1 MVGEQSTPV
10 TSESVIGRSYAAL
23 VFSLI
28 CVTERSRAEDI
39 LDAMEAH
46 LKGKE
51 NQSDQVRAFTVATIN
66 NAREALR
73 KL

>member
-1 MVGEQSTPV
+1 M
-10 TSESVIGRSYAAL
+10 
-23 VFSLI
+23 
-28 CVTERSRAEDI
+28 VTEGSLAEDL

-46 LKGKE
+46 LKGNE
-51 NQSDQVRAFTVATIN
+51 NQSDQVRAFTLAIIN